1 LSNPIKHVL
10 IKEAVMDKFDRRE
23 VFVRVR
29 DANGDEFVCPLKSLR
44 NPKDLSPEELDNC
57 VDSAT
62 VNRYAGDIE
71 IVGGK

>member
-1 LSNPIKHVL
+1 
-10 IKEAVMDKFDRRE
+10 MDEFDRKE

-29 DANGDEFVCPLKSLR
+29 DANGEEFVCPLKALR

>member
-10 IKEAVMDKFDRRE
+10 NKEVVMDESDRRE
-23 VFVRVR
+23 LFVRVK
-29 DANGDEFVCPLKSLR
+29 DGNGEDFVCPLKALR

>member
-1 LSNPIKHVL
+1 
-10 IKEAVMDKFDRRE
+10 MDESDHRE
-23 VFVRVR
+23 LFVRVK
-29 DANGDEFVCPLKSLR
+29 DGNGEAFVCPLKALR